1 MDRGMVHDL
10 GGIEQDRMR
19 LLHATQNS
27 SSLKTYG
34 LLISGI
40 FHLIFSDQVWLQV
53 SETLESETTDEGRL
67 LYLLSINFLVR
78 DRHSETVVSKTRS
91 SPQGLNRPT
100 RKKGKNHMVPAP
112 WSSTLS
118 SGLLSLPGEVWLL
131 SEFFVYLFN
140 VISLAILEHGFL
152 KFVFRS
158 QCPTY
163 LLFSFFWLHHPACGI
178 LVPQPRIE
186 FIPPALSLYGV
197 LTAGPAAKYPYLF
210 TFDP

>member
-1 MDRGMVHDL
+1 MVHDL

-27 SSLKTYG
+27 SSLKTYE

-118 SGLLSLPGEVWLL
+118 SGLLSLPGEV
-131 SEFFVYLFN
+131 
-140 VISLAILEHGFL
+140 
-152 KFVFRS
+152 
-158 QCPTY
+158 
-163 LLFSFFWLHHPACGI
+163 
-178 LVPQPRIE
+178 
-186 FIPPALSLYGV
+186 
-197 LTAGPAAKYPYLF
+197 
-210 TFDP
+210 